1 MYAFQTLQP
10 PVQQLPQQPTS
21 YFTNNNTTVQNQI
34 VVQPGPTQVIV
45 QSESIRSSEEEI
57 KSLKE
62 GLVERDS
69 MIGRLAKRIG
79 FQGDEIAQGKAAL
92 YQAQQQNRDLN
103 EKVKSLCST
112 VEIYKG
118 SNNDEIKRLQN
129 IISRFKGQMA
139 ELQEQKHEAQKMA
152 GILRS
157 DFRAIQHSKAIEVR
171 NLHNQIGQQRDQIEA
186 EAQIRQRLEDEL
198 NQLRERN
205 KLLESENGFL
215 ANKLLNVTEEEP
227 STEKITVG
235 QKRKSDVVEKE
246 KEVEEKS
253 SKKKRKKASST
264 PKRRRSERKANE
276 QISSTP
282 KRRSERVQNQELQKQ
297 QFQED
302 VKLAEEVLSFLQQ
315 EKHQK

>member
-1 MYAFQTLQP
+1 MYAM
-10 PVQQLPQQPTS
+10 QLPRPPAQQSAS

-34 VVQPGPTQVIV
+34 VVQPQVVV
-45 QSESIRSSEEEI
+45 QAESNNRLEKQINW
-57 KSLKE
+57 LE
-62 GLVERDS
+62 GELVHRDS
-69 MIGRLAKRIG
+69 TIGIMVKKIRIKE
-79 FQGDEIAQGKAAL
+79 DEIERLGQEL
-92 YQAQQQNRDLN
+92 YQSQQQNRNLN
-103 EKVKSLCST
+103 EKVKSLCTT
-112 VEIYKG
+112 VELFRG

-129 IISRFKGQMA
+129 TISRQMA
-139 ELQEQKHEAQKMA
+139 EFQEQKNESEKMA

-157 DFRAIQHSKAIEVR
+157 DFRAIQQSNATEVR
-171 NLHNQIGQQRDQIEA
+171 NLHNQIGQQWNQIEA
-186 EAQIRQRLEDEL
+186 EAQIRQRLEEEL
-198 NQLRERN
+198 SQLRERN

-246 KEVEEKS
+246 KEAEKKS
-253 SKKKRKKASST
+253 SEKKRKKASST
-264 PKRRRSERKANE
+264 PKRRRSERKASE